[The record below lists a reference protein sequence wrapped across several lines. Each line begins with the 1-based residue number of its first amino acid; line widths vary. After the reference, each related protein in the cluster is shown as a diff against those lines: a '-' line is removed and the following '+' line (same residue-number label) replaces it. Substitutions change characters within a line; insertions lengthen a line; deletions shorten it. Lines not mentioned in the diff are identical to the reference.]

1 MNALLIWFR
10 GRTVR
15 EQRLLMVMVALLVI
29 TLVFAGIIRPVR
41 DGLESTRQRHASAEI
56 RLGEVKAQVAQVKA
70 IQRARPRVPEGPLAD
85 AIRTRA
91 DEAGFVVANL
101 EPDGDRIR
109 ITIATARPGPLL
121 GWIAPNALGWAFLLV
136 QAMVVGSFAL
146 LGTRVLRAPVQR
158 ATMR

>member
-29 TLVFAGIIRPVR
+29 TLAFAGIIRPVR

-121 GWIAPNALGWAFLLV
+121 GWIAGLEADGLLV
-136 QAMVVGSFAL
+136 DASTINGNGD
-146 LGTRVLRAPVQR
+146 GTVSATLTLRGRAP
-158 ATMR
+158 

>member
-121 GWIAPNALGWAFLLV
+121 GWIAGLEADGLLV
-136 QAMVVGSFAL
+136 DASTINGNGD
-146 LGTRVLRAPVQR
+146 GTVSATLTLRGRAP
-158 ATMR
+158 

>member
-29 TLVFAGIIRPVR
+29 TVVFDGIIRPVR

-121 GWIAPNALGWAFLLV
+121 GWIAGLEADGLLV
-136 QAMVVGSFAL
+136 DASTINGNGD
-146 LGTRVLRAPVQR
+146 GTVSATLTLRGRAP
-158 ATMR
+158 